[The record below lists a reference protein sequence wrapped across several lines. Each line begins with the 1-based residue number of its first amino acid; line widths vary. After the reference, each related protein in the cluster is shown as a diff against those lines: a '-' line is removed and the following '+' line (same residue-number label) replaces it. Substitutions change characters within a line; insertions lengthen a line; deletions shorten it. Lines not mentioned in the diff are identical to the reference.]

1 MKMKRLLG
9 GIAVLSMCLLAGT
22 CKAEARTVDKVHT
35 DVTGV
40 FIVQFDYDD
49 AILSTPATSPPG
61 PPHYSAKITVRRVT
75 DTGITELVC
84 PPWLGVFTDGKCWE
98 DNLTAIV
105 LMAKKAANPKLRV
118 GGETI

>member
-9 GIAVLSMCLLAGT
+9 GSAVLSMCWLAGT
-22 CKAEARTVDKVHT
+22 CKAEACTVSKVYA

-49 AILSTPATSPPG
+49 AVYSTPATFPPG

-75 DTGITELVC
+75 AAGITELVC
-84 PPWLGVFTDGKCWE
+84 PPWVGVFTDGNCWE
-98 DNLTAIV
+98 DNLTDIV
-105 LMAKKAANPKLRV
+105 LRAKKEANPKLRV